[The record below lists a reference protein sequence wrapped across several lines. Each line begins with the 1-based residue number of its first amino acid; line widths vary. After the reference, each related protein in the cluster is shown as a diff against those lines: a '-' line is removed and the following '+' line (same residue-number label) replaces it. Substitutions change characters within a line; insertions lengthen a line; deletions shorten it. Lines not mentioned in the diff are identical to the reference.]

1 MSLLMDALKRA
12 EKARQAEAAK
22 QAEGE
27 DAPEGRELALDPL
40 EDSAARAEEKRSA
53 DVPVAPAATAP
64 PGSGLPP
71 TRDSADEHAPPPFL
85 QGDQRLDPLQAP
97 ASAGEAEG
105 PGAFSLVDDGE
116 LSEDTADME
125 PVAREAEQAM
135 NEYFDDAH
143 SASIA
148 PDEVKASVAE
158 RPMVAPG
165 AVRSDDEARRA
176 AQTVFDAKVPAV
188 SRRRRSRAVLVALP
202 FLLVVFVGAAGFV
215 LWDDIVRTF
224 IDSPVVGQPRPPP
237 LAQLPPPTE
246 TPVLTPAE
254 TLKIAAAAQA
264 GAVQSGPAALPAAT
278 TQSESAQLTSES
290 PRQEATLVVPSETR
304 PEPVAAQ
311 ATQAPA
317 PTPLAEAAPEPA
329 AGAGAGGESEL
340 GPEPSRSAGS
350 VAETPGEGTET
361 TIAALTEQALTAS
374 GAALPEPFVQS
385 IRISKK
391 PTPDRI
397 YPLLTK
403 AYEAFQAG
411 NDGRAKILYESV
423 IAREPI
429 NANALLGLGAIA
441 MRSGDAQRAAQIYVK
456 LLSLYPDDP
465 VARAALIDLNQN
477 VPPVEGESHVKKL
490 LTRNPEQPFLYFT
503 LGNLYARQARWAEA
517 QQAYFE
523 AYHRDGENADYAFN
537 LAVSL
542 DRMGKPATALRY
554 YRRALQL
561 APDGQANF
569 EVEAVV
575 RRITVIG
582 VAGGG

>member
-53 DVPVAPAATAP
+53 DVPVAPAATAL
-64 PGSGLPP
+64 PGSGVPP
-71 TRDSADEHAPPPFL
+71 TRESADEYASRLFL
-85 QGDQRLDPLQAP
+85 QGDQRPDPLQAP
-97 ASAGEAEG
+97 APVGEAEG
-105 PGAFSLVDDGE
+105 PGAFSLVDDRE

-264 GAVQSGPAALPAAT
+264 GAVQSGPATLPTAT
-278 TQSESAQLTSES
+278 TQSESAPLTSES
-290 PRQEATLVVPSETR
+290 PRQEATLVVPSET
-304 PEPVAAQ
+304 PLEPAAAQ
-311 ATQAPA
+311 ASQAPA
-317 PTPLAEAAPEPA
+317 PTALAEAAPE
-329 AGAGAGGESEL
+329 
-340 GPEPSRSAGS
+340 PEPSRSAGS

-503 LGNLYARQARWAEA
+503 LGNLYARQARWPEA
-517 QQAYFE
+517 QQAYFD

-542 DRMGKPATALRY
+542 DKMGQPATALRY